1 MEKDERRTGP
11 DARPDRFLD
20 SVNSYG
26 DLPILLYLP
35 VQDKDLGGVRK
46 LFAFLTG
53 VFGFGV
59 ASVWLL
65 GNYVFVPGA

>member
-1 MEKDERRTGP
+1 MNVELVQMP
-11 DARPDRFLD
+11 DQTAFWTVLIATVIFL
-20 SVNSYG
+20 
-26 DLPILLYLP
+26 ILLYLP
-35 VQDKDLGGVRK
+35 VQNKDLGGVRK

>member
-1 MEKDERRTGP
+1 MNVELVQMP
-11 DARPDRFLD
+11 DQTAFWTVLIATVIFL
-20 SVNSYG
+20 
-26 DLPILLYLP
+26 ILLYLP

-65 GNYVFVPGA
+65 GNYVFVTGA

>member
-1 MEKDERRTGP
+1 MNVELVQMP
-11 DARPDRFLD
+11 DQTAFWTVLIATVIFLT
-20 SVNSYG
+20 
-26 DLPILLYLP
+26 LLYLP

-65 GNYVFVPGA
+65 GNYVFVTGA